1 MSCGGYLLRT
11 VGSSGVRRDVLAMQ
25 YTSRILSTGLHPP
38 LDTRIFKL
46 ILVFVR
52 VYCHAT
58 LTTYV
63 LSRGKL
69 VLLVGLQSLWRVLL
83 L

>member
-1 MSCGGYLLRT
+1 
-11 VGSSGVRRDVLAMQ
+11 MQ
-25 YTSRILSTGLHPP
+25 YTSRILLTGLHPP

-83 L
+83 LFRAPLEDRCCVADSHFA